1 MTDPQNVT
9 KTPLFMCDSYRLI
22 DLDIQFYGM
31 QTPSELDFWTL
42 YARVIPDW
50 SEEPVWS
57 SLWTS
62 TPSKKLSTSQ
72 TRSKGWPV
80 DEPLAGRAH

>member
-31 QTPSELDFWTL
+31 QTPSDLDFWTL

-50 SEEPVWS
+50 SEEPVEFAMDFDT
-57 SLWTS
+57 LEEA
-62 TPSKKLSTSQ
+62 Q
-72 TRSKGWPV
+72 YFA
-80 DEPLAGRAH
+80 DEIERLAG

>member
-50 SEEPVWS
+50 SEEPVEFAMDFDT
-57 SLWTS
+57 LEEA
-62 TPSKKLSTSQ
+62 Q
-72 TRSKGWPV
+72 YFA
-80 DEPLAGRAH
+80 DEIERLAG